1 MSSRAVLAIAVTA
14 SAGLLFRER
23 AAGAQAVPDATSLPV
38 GFSADELHLDTRS
51 QALDASGHVR
61 VDEPPFHLNSEYLQL
76 RRVPIGVELEGQ
88 GKLAFC
94 PCLGEP
100 LAVRFTGATVAPPH
114 DVILRNPVLEV
125 FGVPVAWAPAFWL
138 RSPGRI
144 GLLPPDVAWRGAD
157 GFFAGGGVH
166 LPWRRGDM
174 LHGLDLRAGAYFE
187 GGAAVDGI
195 VRTTATETHVRWD
208 DLRGNAGVAIGALG
222 ATAIANGDRADSVA
236 WEVDALRGARA
247 VQATTDLD
255 AAAKPFDRATA
266 QAAWRW
272 DGWTL
277 GSQIRAV
284 ALRGSDVLDAGVAG
298 PVIDVRRAGA
308 LGSAGA
314 YDATLEGGQVAGGGF
329 GATSFAR
336 AEGGALVATRLGVV
350 GASLALRGLGDVA
363 DDGVREGVDGVAQV
377 RAAVR
382 LPLVREYTSADAPD
396 PWVHRTEP
404 RVEAAVLAAQ
414 TDGVLVVPAGR
425 GAPDAIGRETAWI
438 GAAGWSNTVGRSGSR
453 ASMDV
458 DVVGGALGDG
468 GEVRPL
474 LRARATMGGPILG
487 LQADFARVLRL
498 PSLDASAQPGGAFIA
513 SARIGPSSGLHL
525 RAHAAE
531 RDGVDP
537 YVARALVDVPFEAAS
552 GFLSAPGWTGGA
564 DLGVPFGPRIT
575 ARGGAD
581 LDLDAGELV
590 AALGS
595 LELHDPCNC
604 VVVRA
609 TAAHRI
615 GRGGIDAWVS
625 VDLSTPVR

>member
-1 MSSRAVLAIAVTA
+1 MRP
-14 SAGLLFRER
+14 R
-23 AAGAQAVPDATSLPV
+23 AALSIGLGAAALLPIEGPARAQASPEIPSPPV
-38 GFSADELHLDTRS
+38 AFSADELHLDARS
-51 QALDASGHVR
+51 QGLDATGHVR
-61 VDEPPFHLNSEYLQL
+61 VDEPPFHLTSDSLQL
-76 RRVPIGVELEGQ
+76 RRVPIGMELDGD

-94 PCLGEP
+94 PCLGAP

-144 GLLPPDVAWRGAD
+144 GLLPPDLAWRGAD

-166 LPWRRGDM
+166 VPWRQGD
-174 LHGLDLRAGAYFE
+174 LVHGLDLRAGAYFD
-187 GGAAVDGI
+187 GGAAVDGL

-208 DLRGNAGVAIGALG
+208 DLHGNAGVAVEAHG

-236 WEVDALRGARA
+236 WDVDALRGPRA

-266 QAAWRW
+266 QAAWRA
-272 DGWTL
+272 DGWVI
-277 GSQIRAV
+277 GSQVRAV
-284 ALRGSDVLDAGVAG
+284 ALRGSYVLDDGVAG
-298 PVIDVRRAGA
+298 PVVDVRRAGA

-336 AEGGALVATRLGVV
+336 AEGGALVATRLGAF

-363 DDGVREGVDGVAQV
+363 DDGVREGVDGVAQL
-377 RAAVR
+377 RAAMT
-382 LPLVREYTSADAPD
+382 LPLAREYASEDSAD
-396 PWVHRTEP
+396 PWVHRIEP
-404 RVEAAVLAAQ
+404 RLEAAVVAAH

-425 GAPDAIGRETAWI
+425 GAPDSIGAGAAWI
-438 GAAGWSNTVGRSGSR
+438 GAAGWSSTVGRSGSR
-453 ASMDV
+453 ASTDLDV
-458 DVVGGALGDG
+458 AGGAVGDADG
-468 GEVRPL
+468 VRPL
-474 LRARATMGGPILG
+474 LRARATMGGPWLG
-487 LQADFARVLRL
+487 LHAEFARVLQVQ
-498 PSLDASAQPGGAFIA
+498 SLDVAAQSGGAFIA
-513 SARIGPSSGLHL
+513 AARIGPASGLHIA
-525 RAHAAE
+525 AHAAE

-564 DLGVPFGPRIT
+564 GVGVPFGPRIT
-575 ARGGAD
+575 ARAGAD
-581 LDLDAGELV
+581 VDLDASELV

-615 GRGGIDAWVS
+615 GREGVDAWVA
-625 VDLSTPVR
+625 VDLSTPAH

>member
-1 MSSRAVLAIAVTA
+1 MSSRAALAIAVTA

-23 AAGAQAVPDATSLPV
+23 TAGAQAVPDTTSLPV
-38 GFSADELHLDTRS
+38 AFSADELHLDTRS

-61 VDEPPFHLNSEYLQL
+61 VEEPPFHLSSEYLRL
-76 RRVPIGVELEGQ
+76 RRVPIGVELEGP

-94 PCLGEP
+94 PCLSEP

-125 FGVPVAWAPAFWL
+125 FGLPVAWAPAFWL

-144 GLLPPDVAWRGAD
+144 GVLPPDVAWRGAD
-157 GFFAGGGVH
+157 GFFAGGGMH
-166 LPWRRGDM
+166 LPWRQGDV

-187 GGAAVDGI
+187 GGAVVDGI

-208 DLRGNAGVAIGALG
+208 DLRGSAGVAIGAHG

-255 AAAKPFDRATA
+255 AAAKPYDRATA
-266 QAAWRW
+266 QAAWRP

-298 PVIDVRRAGA
+298 PVVDVRRAGA
-308 LGSAGA
+308 LGRGGA
-314 YDATLEGGQVAGGGF
+314 YDVTFEGGQLAGGGF

-336 AEGGALVATRLGVV
+336 AEGGALVATRLGGV

-363 DDGVREGVDGVAQV
+363 DDGEREGVDGVAQV
-377 RAAVR
+377 RAAMR
-382 LPLVREYTSADAPD
+382 LPLVREYSSADAPD

-425 GAPDAIGRETAWI
+425 GAPDTTGREAAWI
-438 GAAGWSNTVGRSGSR
+438 GAAGWYNSVARSGSR
-453 ASMDV
+453 ASLDV
-458 DVVGGALGDG
+458 DVAGGAIGDEG
-468 GEVRPL
+468 GVRPL
-474 LRARATMGGPILG
+474 LRARATVGGPLVG
-487 LQADFARVLRL
+487 LHADFARVVQL
-498 PSLDASAQPGGAFIA
+498 PSLDAAAQAGGAFIA

-525 RAHAAE
+525 AAHAAE

-537 YVARALVDVPFEAAS
+537 YVARALVDVPFDAAS

-564 DLGVPFGPRIT
+564 GLGVPFGPRIT

-581 LDLDAGELV
+581 VDLDAGELV

-615 GRGGIDAWVS
+615 GRGGVDAWVS
-625 VDLSTPVR
+625 VDLPTPVH